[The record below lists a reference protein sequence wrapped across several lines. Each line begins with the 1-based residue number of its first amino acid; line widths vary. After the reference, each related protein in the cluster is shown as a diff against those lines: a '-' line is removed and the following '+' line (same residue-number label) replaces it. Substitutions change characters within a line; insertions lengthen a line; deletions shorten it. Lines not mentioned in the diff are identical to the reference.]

1 MTKQEEVAVQ
11 AEARQPEIW
20 EERRLH
26 GGALVSVLIALV
38 FTLLLEALD
47 QTIVGTAMPR
57 IVGSLQGFDRYTW
70 VVTVYVLVATT
81 MVPIAGK
88 LSDQFGRKWFLVAG
102 ALSFLIG
109 SMLSGAS
116 QNMTQLIIFR
126 AIQGFGAG
134 VGIALVPA
142 VVGDIFPPAERARWQ
157 GIFGMV
163 YGVSNLIGPTLGG
176 WLTDHGPLLGS
187 LVVDSTRWRWVFYI
201 NLPIGIIALVA
212 LLIFLPANVS
222 ERDTSYTGLTAVRRI
237 DFLGASL
244 AAAATICLLLGL
256 SWGGNQTSEWSSPQV
271 VGVLVASGVLF
282 ALFFITERFA
292 AEPILPLDLFRN
304 QIFSLSAL
312 LSLLQMM
319 ILLGMALY
327 LPFFFQGV
335 LGLSATN
342 SGATITSQ
350 SFSVVIGAA
359 LAGILISILKRYRL
373 ITIIGSLVMTIGVF
387 LLTRMDVSTS
397 IVTIVI
403 SMVITG
409 LGLGVFFSVLNLTAQ
424 NALPRTR
431 LGVGTAAVRYMGQVG
446 AILGIAVIGSVVN
459 SGIAGDIATRVPT
472 SVARQLTPAGLK
484 AATSP
489 QVLTNPDARSA
500 VIDAAKHFATQRI
513 PAGPQHDIIVQ
524 QITQQVI
531 HTLNQVFDA
540 LKLSLAVAI
549 QHGLLTV
556 LIFCVA
562 MIVGSLFLK
571 DIPMQG
577 APNRAGKDEELAGA
591 QEEVSS
597 SALAK

>member
-1 MTKQEEVAVQ
+1 M
-11 AEARQPEIW
+11 
-20 EERRLH
+20 
-26 GGALVSVLIALV
+26 
-38 FTLLLEALD
+38 
-47 QTIVGTAMPR
+47 
-57 IVGSLQGFDRYTW
+57 
-70 VVTVYVLVATT
+70 
-81 MVPIAGK
+81 
-88 LSDQFGRKWFLVAG
+88 
-102 ALSFLIG
+102 
-109 SMLSGAS
+109 
-116 QNMTQLIIFR
+116 
-126 AIQGFGAG
+126 
-134 VGIALVPA
+134 GIALVPA

-157 GIFGMV
+157 GIFGIV
-163 YGVSNLIGPTLGG
+163 YGVSSLIGPTLGG
-176 WLTDHGPLLGS
+176 WLTDHGPLLGN

-201 NLPIGIIALVA
+201 NLPIGIIALAA
-212 LLIFLPANVS
+212 LLIFLPANIS
-222 ERDTSYTGLTAVRRI
+222 ERDTSYTGWAAVRRI
-237 DFLGASL
+237 DFLGAAL

-256 SWGGNQTSEWSSPQV
+256 SWGGNQTYEWGSPQI

-282 ALFFITERFA
+282 VLFFITERFA

-304 QIFSLSAL
+304 QVFSVSAL

-319 ILLGMALY
+319 VLLGMALY

-359 LAGILISILKRYRL
+359 LAGILISIIKRYQL

-387 LLTRMDVSTS
+387 LLTRMDVATS
-397 IVTIVI
+397 MVTIVI

-409 LGLGVFFSVLNLTAQ
+409 LGLGVFFSVLNLSAQ

-459 SGIAGDIATRVPT
+459 STIANDVATRVPA

-484 AATSP
+484 AATNP
-489 QVLTNPDARSA
+489 QVLTNPDARNA
-500 VIDAAKHFATQRI
+500 VIDAAKHFATQHV
-513 PAGPQHDIIVQ
+513 PAGPQHDFIVQ
-524 QITQQVI
+524 QIAQQVT

-556 LIFCVA
+556 LVFSAA
-562 MIVGSLFLK
+562 MIVGSFFLK
-571 DIPMQG
+571 DIPMKG
-577 APNRAGKDEELAGA
+577 APDKAGEDERLVEE
-591 QEEVSS
+591 QEEVPSGVQ
-597 SALAK
+597 AE

>member
-1 MTKQEEVAVQ
+1 MTKQEKTAAVQ
-11 AEARQPEIW
+11 PQVW

-26 GGALVSVLIALV
+26 GGALVSVLAALI

-88 LSDQFGRKWFLVAG
+88 LSDQFGRKWFLVIG
-102 ALSFLIG
+102 ALSFLLG

-116 QNMTQLIIFR
+116 QNMTQLIVFR

-157 GIFGMV
+157 GIFGIV

-176 WLTDHGPLLGS
+176 WLTDHGPLLGN

-201 NLPIGIIALVA
+201 NLPIGIIALAA
-212 LLIFLPANVS
+212 LLIFLPANIS
-222 ERDTSYTGLTAVRRI
+222 ERDTSYTGWAAVRRI
-237 DFLGASL
+237 DFLGAAL

-256 SWGGNQTSEWSSPQV
+256 SWGGNQTYEWSSPQI

-282 ALFFITERFA
+282 VLFFITERFA

-304 QIFSLSAL
+304 QVFSVSAL

-319 ILLGMALY
+319 VLLGMALY

-359 LAGILISILKRYRL
+359 LAGILISIIKRYQF

-397 IVTIVI
+397 MVTIVI
-403 SMVITG
+403 SMVVTG
-409 LGLGVFFSVLNLTAQ
+409 LGLGVFFSVLNLSAQ
-424 NALPRTR
+424 NALLRTR

-459 SGIAGDIATRVPT
+459 STIANDVATRVPA

-484 AATSP
+484 AATNP
-489 QVLTNPDARSA
+489 QVLTNPDARNA
-500 VIDAAKHFATQRI
+500 VIDAAKHFATQRV
-513 PAGPQHDIIVQ
+513 PAGPQHDFIVQ
-524 QITQQVI
+524 QIAQQVT
-531 HTLNQVFDA
+531 HTLDQVFDA

-556 LIFCVA
+556 LVFSIA
-562 MIVGSLFLK
+562 MIVGSFFLK
-571 DIPMQG
+571 DIPMRG
-577 APNRAGKDEELAGA
+577 APDKVEGDEEQVEA

-597 SALAK
+597 SVQGE

>member
-1 MTKQEEVAVQ
+1 MAKQEKTAAVQ
-11 AEARQPEIW
+11 PQVW
-20 EERRLH
+20 EERCLH

-88 LSDQFGRKWFLVAG
+88 LSDQFGRKWFLVIG
-102 ALSFLIG
+102 ALSFLLG

-116 QNMTQLIIFR
+116 QNMTQLIVFR

-157 GIFGMV
+157 GIFGIV

-176 WLTDHGPLLGS
+176 WLTDHGPLLGN

-201 NLPIGIIALVA
+201 NLPIGIIALAA
-212 LLIFLPANVS
+212 LLIFLPANIS
-222 ERDTSYTGLTAVRRI
+222 ERDTSYTGWAAVRRI
-237 DFLGASL
+237 DFLGAAL

-256 SWGGNQTSEWSSPQV
+256 SWGGNQTYDWGSPQI

-282 ALFFITERFA
+282 VLFFITERFA

-304 QIFSLSAL
+304 QVFSVSAL

-319 ILLGMALY
+319 VLLGMALY

-359 LAGILISILKRYRL
+359 LAGILISIIKRYQF

-409 LGLGVFFSVLNLTAQ
+409 LGLGVFFSVLNLSAQ

-459 SGIAGDIATRVPT
+459 STIANDVATRVPA

-484 AATSP
+484 AATNP
-489 QVLTNPDARSA
+489 QVLTNPDARNA
-500 VIDAAKHFATQRI
+500 VIDAAKHFATQHV
-513 PAGPQHDIIVQ
+513 PAGPQHDFIVQ
-524 QITQQVI
+524 QVAQQVT

-556 LIFCVA
+556 LVFSVA
-562 MIVGSLFLK
+562 MIVGSFFLK
-571 DIPMQG
+571 DIPMKG
-577 APNRAGKDEELAGA
+577 APDKAGEDEGLVEE

-597 SALAK
+597 SVQAK